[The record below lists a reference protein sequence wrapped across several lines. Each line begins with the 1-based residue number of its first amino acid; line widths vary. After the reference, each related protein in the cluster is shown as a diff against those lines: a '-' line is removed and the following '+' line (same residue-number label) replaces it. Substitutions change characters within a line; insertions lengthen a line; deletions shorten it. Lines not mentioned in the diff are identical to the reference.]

1 MVEVINPYTQ
11 KTQLSEGVYVIEDGN
26 SSWGGEVNH
35 NFELLNAL
43 LSKKT
48 LTLTYGGVVL
58 GTYDARLDSTIDIPK
73 VETDNKTL
81 TLRKNNEILGS
92 FDNSEDTSINIPN
105 FTLSFKSG
113 DKVLGYF
120 DNSQDR
126 EIVIPNHSLSIR
138 YGDEVL
144 GTFDNS
150 NDLMIEIPKKTL
162 KRGSLTLSLNGDEI
176 GTFNV
181 DEEKTLDIVLKNA
194 TQQQIDDMFL

>member
-1 MVEVINPYTQ
+1 MEDVINPYTQ

-26 SSWGGEVNH
+26 RSWGGEVNH
-35 NFELLNAL
+35 NFELLNSL

-48 LTLTYGGVVL
+48 LTLTYDGVVL

-73 VETDNKTL
+73 VETVNNKL
-81 TLRKNNEILGS
+81 TLRKNNEVLGT
-92 FDNSEDTSINIPN
+92 FDNTEDTSINIPN
-105 FTLSFKSG
+105 FTLSIKCG

-120 DNSQDR
+120 DNSRDR
-126 EIVIPNHSLSIR
+126 EINIPNHSLSIM

-150 NDLMIEIPKKTL
+150 ENLVVEIPKKALNGGT
-162 KRGSLTLSLNGDEI
+162 LTLTLNGEEI
-176 GTFNV
+176 GSFNAN
-181 DEEKTLDIVLKNA
+181 EEKTLDIVLNNA

>member
-1 MVEVINPYTQ
+1 MEEVINPYTQ

-48 LTLTYGGVVL
+48 LTLTYDGVVL

-73 VETDNKTL
+73 VETVNNKL
-81 TLRKNNEILGS
+81 TLRKNNEILGT

-105 FTLSFKSG
+105 FTLSFKS
-113 DKVLGYF
+113 
-120 DNSQDR
+120 
-126 EIVIPNHSLSIR
+126 
-138 YGDEVL
+138 GDEVL

-162 KRGSLTLSLNGDEI
+162 GGGSLTLTLNGEEI

-181 DEEKTLDIVLKNA
+181 NEEKTLDIVLKNA

>member
-1 MVEVINPYTQ
+1 MSDIKNPYIKTQ
-11 KTQLSEGVYVIEDGN
+11 QLSEGVYVIEDGN
-26 SSWGGEVNH
+26 RSWGGEVNH

-48 LTLTYGGVVL
+48 LTLTYDGVVL

-73 VETDNKTL
+73 VETVNNKL

-113 DKVLGYF
+113 DEVLGYF

-126 EIVIPNHSLSIR
+126 EIVIPKHSLSIM

-150 NDLMIEIPKKTL
+150 ENLVIEIPKMEV
-162 KRGSLTLSLNGDEI
+162 GSLTLALNGDEI
-176 GTFNV
+176 GTFKVN
-181 DEEKTLDIVLKNA
+181 EEKTLDIVLKNA

>member
-1 MVEVINPYTQ
+1 MEEVLNPYTQ

-26 SSWGGEVNH
+26 RSWGGEVNH

-48 LTLTYGGVVL
+48 LTLTYDGVVL

-73 VETDNKTL
+73 VETVNNKL

-113 DKVLGYF
+113 DEVLGYF
-120 DNSQDR
+120 DNSQDK
-126 EIVIPNHSLSIR
+126 EIEIPNHSLSIM

-150 NDLMIEIPKKTL
+150 NDLMIEIPKKAL
-162 KRGSLTLSLNGDEI
+162 EVGSLTLALNGDEI

-181 DEEKTLDIVLKNA
+181 NEEKTLDIVLKNA
-194 TQQQIDDMFL
+194 TQQQIDDLFL

>member
-1 MVEVINPYTQ
+1 MSDIKNPYNKAQ
-11 KTQLSEGVYVIEDGN
+11 QLSEGVYVIEDGN
-26 SSWGGEVNH
+26 RSWGGEVNH

-48 LTLTYGGVVL
+48 LTLTYDGVVL

-73 VETDNKTL
+73 VETVNNKL
-81 TLRKNNEILGS
+81 TLRKNNEILGT

-113 DKVLGYF
+113 DNVLGYF

-126 EIVIPNHSLSIR
+126 EIVIPNHSLSIM

-150 NDLMIEIPKKTL
+150 ENLVIEIPKMGV
-162 KRGSLTLSLNGDEI
+162 GSLTLALNGDEI
-176 GTFNV
+176 GTFKVN
-181 DEEKTLDIVLKNA
+181 EEKTLDIVLKNA

>member
-1 MVEVINPYTQ
+1 MTDIKNPYIKTQ
-11 KTQLSEGVYVIEDGN
+11 QLSEGVYVIEDGN
-26 SSWGGEVNH
+26 RSWGGEVNH

-48 LTLTYGGVVL
+48 LTLTYDGVVL

-73 VETDNKTL
+73 VETVNNKL
-81 TLRKNNEILGS
+81 TLRKNNEILGT

-113 DKVLGYF
+113 DEVLGYF

-126 EIVIPNHSLSIR
+126 EIVIPNHSLSIM
-138 YGDEVL
+138 YGSEVL

-150 NDLMIEIPKKTL
+150 NDLVIEIPKNAL
-162 KRGSLTLSLNGDEI
+162 ERGSLTLALNGDEI
-176 GTFNV
+176 GTFKVN
-181 DEEKTLDIVLKNA
+181 EEKTLDIVLKNA

>member
-1 MVEVINPYTQ
+1 MSDIKNPYIKTQ
-11 KTQLSEGVYVIEDGN
+11 QLSEGVYVIEDGN
-26 SSWGGEVNH
+26 GSWGGEVNH

-73 VETDNKTL
+73 VETVNNKL

-113 DKVLGYF
+113 DNVLGYF

-126 EIVIPNHSLSIR
+126 EIVIPNHSLSIM

-150 NDLMIEIPKKTL
+150 NDLMIEIPKKAL
-162 KRGSLTLSLNGDEI
+162 EVGSLTLVLNGDEI

-181 DEEKTLDIVLKNA
+181 NEEKALDIVLKNA

>member
-1 MVEVINPYTQ
+1 MSDIKNPYI
-11 KTQLSEGVYVIEDGN
+11 KTQRLSEGVYVIEDGN
-26 SSWGGEVNH
+26 RSWGGEVNH

-48 LTLTYGGVVL
+48 LTLTYDGVVL

-81 TLRKNNEILGS
+81 TLRKNNEILGT

-113 DKVLGYF
+113 DNVLGYF

-126 EIVIPNHSLSIR
+126 EIVIPNHSLSIM

-150 NDLMIEIPKKTL
+150 ENLVIEIPKMEV
-162 KRGSLTLSLNGDEI
+162 GSLTLALNGDEI
-176 GTFNV
+176 GTFKVN
-181 DEEKTLDIVLKNA
+181 EKKTLDIVLKNA